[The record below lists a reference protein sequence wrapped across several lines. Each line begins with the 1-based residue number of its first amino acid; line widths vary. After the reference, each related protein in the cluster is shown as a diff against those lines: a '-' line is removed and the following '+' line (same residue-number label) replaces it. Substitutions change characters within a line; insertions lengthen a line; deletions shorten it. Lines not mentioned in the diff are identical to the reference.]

1 MCQQTN
7 PCHQNNNP
15 CGQQPCTPLEDCSC
29 PIRLNSECV
38 TYNGDNLECSG
49 IETGLDLNQTLQ
61 LLDAYI
67 CDTISQINNSINLIN
82 IGNGLQ
88 VYAGIDAL
96 GRRKIRTLTSNDDSV
111 VIELSE
117 DGNEIDLSVGSITP
131 PDTTTYSSINVGT
144 GVGVYKNTITSGD
157 NKEFNFRTLTSN
169 DDSVVIELSEDG
181 NEIDLSVENVELG
194 DGATTI
200 VNGDGIDIPY
210 SVEVVNLQKNIST
223 FPYTITALD
232 DKYTIFVNP
241 NNTKVIIYV
250 QDALPANFSCSFIQT
265 EEGEVAFE
273 PTGTANII
281 HPIALQNKIKGK
293 AYWAMIEKN
302 QNTTDYYLVG
312 SLKIV

>member
-7 PCHQNNNP
+7 PCHQNNSP

-29 PIRLNSECV
+29 PVRLNSECV

-67 CDTISQINNSINLIN
+67 CEAISQINNSINLIN

-88 VYAGIDAL
+88 LYAGIDAL

-117 DGNEIDLSVGSITP
+117 DGNEIDLSVGSI
-131 PDTTTYSSINVGT
+131 DSTTYSSLNVGT
-144 GVGVYKNTITSGD
+144 GAGVYKDTVTSGD

-169 DDSVVIELSEDG
+169 DDSVAITQG
-181 NEIDLSVENVELG
+181 TNEIDLSVENVELE

-200 VNGDGIDIPY
+200 VNGDGTDTPY
-210 SVEVVNLQKNIST
+210 SVEIVNLQKNLTT
-223 FPYTITALD
+223 FPYTLTALD

-241 NNTKVIIYV
+241 NNTNVTIYV

-265 EEGEVAFE
+265 EEGEVVFE
-273 PTGTANII
+273 PTGTANVI

-293 AYWAMIEKN
+293 DYWAMIEKK